1 VLDGTYVATDDYLSA
16 YSLGTLPYPAPA
28 AHLSPE
34 GDQYTATP
42 LSGSVWTL
50 DTAGM
55 KPCGYVLQ
63 VGVGSRAIYNSSPS
77 YASSS
82 ASVGFCLDATE

>member
-1 VLDGTYVATDDYLSA
+1 MRLTIAAALALVAAS
-16 YSLGTLPYPAPA
+16 SLHAQAGPDLT
-28 AHLSPE
+28 
-34 GDQYTATP
+34 TATP
-42 LSGSVWTL
+42 VSGSVWTL
-50 DTAGM
+50 DTSGM

-77 YASSS
+77 YTSSS